1 MGVAQPSLEPAQRLR
16 IRVRGTVQGVGFRP
30 YVYGLARTLDLGGFV
45 SNDAEGVLIEI
56 EGPRAPEFL
65 HALPRQ
71 APPRARID
79 AVESEAALPTGER
92 DFTIAASTGGR
103 MTTRIG
109 ADSATCDQC
118 LDDLFDPTSRF
129 HRYPFVNC
137 THCGPRFT
145 LAERLPYDRANT
157 SMATF
162 AMCADCAADYANPSN
177 RRFHAEP
184 IACPRCGPRL
194 SHGINDIVAAL
205 RAGLVVAIKSLGGFQ
220 LLCDARNEQSVARLR
235 ARKGRDAK
243 PLAVM
248 AASLASIDAIAVVD
262 AAERE
267 LIGSI
272 ERPIVLVK
280 SRHALAPSVAPNLS
294 HIGVMLPYTPIHHL
308 LFHAAGG
315 ESSGR
320 GGQDAGCDLVLVA
333 TSANPGGQP
342 LIRDNDAARSELG
355 AIADLV
361 VTHDRAIAAR
371 ADDSVATVMAGAPA
385 LIRRA
390 RGYVPQPVRL
400 AREVPC
406 VLAVGGHL
414 KSTITVT
421 RGREAFVSQHVGDL
435 ASAESIGYFEE
446 TVAHMLAMLDV
457 EPVAVAHDLHPDFA
471 STRFAEA
478 CAWPA
483 VGVQHHHAH
492 VGAVAAEYGVEG
504 PLLGLALDGYGYG
517 ADGGN
522 WGGELLW
529 CETSRFVRLGH
540 LAPLVMPGGDIASRE
555 PWRMAAAVLHG
566 LGRGP
571 EIAERFAAQAHAVRL
586 ARLLGQANPPITT
599 SAGRLFD
606 AVAGLLGT
614 AATQRYEGQAAMELE
629 AKVRDVL
636 VDRAGWTIE
645 AGVIDFAPLLERLAV
660 PGLDPVFGAG
670 LFHGT
675 FAAGLV
681 DLVTRAARE
690 RGVRKVAL
698 CGGCF
703 LNRILTEQVCA
714 GLVAAGIEPLIPRA
728 VPTNDGGL
736 SLGQAWIAATG
747 LGARETRTTS
757 IASGEP
763 IRCA

>member
-1 MGVAQPSLEPAQRLR
+1 MGVARPSPEPAQRLR

-56 EGPRAPEFL
+56 EGPRVREFL
-65 HALPRQ
+65 QALPRQ

-92 DFTIAASTGGR
+92 DFSIAASAGGR
-103 MTTRIG
+103 VTTRIG
-109 ADSATCDQC
+109 VDTATCDQC
-118 LDDLFDPTSRF
+118 LDDLFDPASRF
-129 HRYPFVNC
+129 HLYPFVNC

-145 LAERLPYDRANT
+145 VAERLPYDRANT
-157 SMATF
+157 AMATF
-162 AMCADCAADYANPSN
+162 TMCADCAADYTNPSN

-184 IACPRCGPRL
+184 IACRRCGPKL
-194 SHGINDIVAAL
+194 SHGIDDIVAAL
-205 RAGLVVAIKSLGGFQ
+205 RAGLIVAIKSLGGFQ
-220 LLCDARNEQSVARLR
+220 LLCDAGNEQSVARLR

-243 PLAVM
+243 PFALMV
-248 AASLASIDAIAVVD
+248 ASLTSLDSIAVVD

-280 SRHALAPSVAPNLS
+280 SRHVLAPSVAPYLS

-308 LFHAAGG
+308 LFHTAAGKPA
-315 ESSGR
+315 GR
-320 GGQDAGCDLVLVA
+320 EWQSACCDLVLVA

-371 ADDSVATVMAGAPA
+371 ADDSVATMMAGAPA

-435 ASAESIGYFEE
+435 GSAESIGYFEE
-446 TVAHMLAMLDV
+446 TVAHMLAILDV

-478 CAWPA
+478 SAWPA

-492 VGAVAAEYGVEG
+492 VGAVAAERGVEG
-504 PLLGLALDGYGYG
+504 PLLGLVLDGFGYG

-529 CETSRFVRLGH
+529 CESSGFVRLGH
-540 LAPLVMPGGDIASRE
+540 LAPLAMPGGDIASRE

-566 LGRGP
+566 LGRGS
-571 EIAERFAAQAHAVRL
+571 EIADRFAGQAHAARL
-586 ARLLGQANPPITT
+586 ALLLGQANPPTTT

-614 AATQRYEGQAAMELE
+614 AVTQRYEGQAAMELE
-629 AKVRDVL
+629 ALVGDVH
-636 VDRAGWTIE
+636 VDRAGWSID
-645 AGVIDFAPLLERLAV
+645 AGVIDFARLLERLAA
-660 PGLDPVFGAG
+660 PGLDAVTGAG

-675 FAAGLV
+675 FAAGVV
-681 DLVTRAARE
+681 DLVTRVARE
-690 RGVRKVAL
+690 RGVRQVAL
-698 CGGCF
+698 GGGCF
-703 LNRILTEQVCA
+703 LNRVLTERVCA
-714 GLVAAGIEPLIPRA
+714 GLAAAGIEPLIPRA

-747 LGARETRTTS
+747 LGERETRTTF